1 VIADVVGVGQ
11 STISRELKRNTGQ
24 RGYREKQAQTQ
35 SNTRRKK
42 AEKAIKMTPNMI
54 PLIEEKLE
62 AKWSPEQISGWIFE
76 ERGQRISYE
85 AIYLYIWEDKRSGGG
100 HYSTT
105 CAAKVKLIS
114 LGAASAL
121 VTIVERKTKF
131 TVSKR
136 IDDKTLR
143 HSP

>member
-1 VIADVVGVGQ
+1 
-11 STISRELKRNTGQ
+11 
-24 RGYREKQAQTQ
+24 
-35 SNTRRKK
+35 
-42 AEKAIKMTPNMI
+42 MTPNMI

-114 LGAASAL
+114 PGAASAL
-121 VTIVERKTKF
+121 GAAISRTELVLISGLRLLKRRLVSVTGR
-131 TVSKR
+131 
-136 IDDKTLR
+136 
-143 HSP
+143 